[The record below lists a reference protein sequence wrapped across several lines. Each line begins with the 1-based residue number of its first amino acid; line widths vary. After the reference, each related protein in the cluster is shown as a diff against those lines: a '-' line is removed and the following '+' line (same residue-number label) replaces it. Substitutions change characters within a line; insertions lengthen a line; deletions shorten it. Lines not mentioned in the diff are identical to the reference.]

1 MCQLSVNTG
10 FYATVNTGFNN
21 NYNNLMEYKEFANRL
36 KSLQLEKGIKTQ
48 IELSRW
54 LGFSRSIVSEWMRG
68 ECLPSM
74 DTAIKLS
81 EKFGCNAQW
90 LLTGKGKKT
99 IDEEIITQGFLES
112 ANLTNEQIA
121 LIKSMVTQFEQNNPK
136 SSENKENKD
145 LNLWPRT
152 VGGRVTGRQVK
163 NLLKQCSTIGK
174 ITKNQNKRFYRR
186 ELATHLSECNK

>member
-1 MCQLSVNTG
+1 MRQLSVNTG
-10 FYATVNTGFNN
+10 FITTVKTGFYN
-21 NYNNLMEYKEFANRL
+21 NYNIPMEYKDFANRL
-36 KSLQLEKGIKTQ
+36 KALQTEKGIKTQ

-54 LGFSRSIVSEWMRG
+54 LGFSRSIVSDWMRG

-112 ANLTNEQIA
+112 ANLTNEQIT
-121 LIKSMVTQFEQNNPK
+121 LIKSMVSQFEQNNPK
-136 SSENKENKD
+136 TIENNVNQPLTSLDKYGGGGVNLPDPVFEYHRRQSDGPADKEFCDAIQHD
-145 LNLWPRT
+145 LEDS
-152 VGGRVTGRQVK
+152 
-163 NLLKQCSTIGK
+163 KQK
-174 ITKNQNKRFYRR
+174 
-186 ELATHLSECNK
+186 

>member
-1 MCQLSVNTG
+1 
-10 FYATVNTGFNN
+10 
-21 NYNNLMEYKEFANRL
+21 MEYKDFANRL
-36 KSLQLEKGIKTQ
+36 KALQTEKGIKTQ

-112 ANLTNEQIA
+112 ANLTNEQIT

-136 SSENKENKD
+136 TIENNVNKPLTAQPEN
-145 LNLWPRT
+145 
-152 VGGRVTGRQVK
+152 VGGGGVNLHDPLSAYKRRQNQAADQPFCDAVK
-163 NLLKQCSTIGK
+163 RDIEDAQKKTRS
-174 ITKNQNKRFYRR
+174 
-186 ELATHLSECNK
+186 

>member
-1 MCQLSVNTG
+1 
-10 FYATVNTGFNN
+10 
-21 NYNNLMEYKEFANRL
+21 MEYKDFANRL
-36 KSLQLEKGIKTQ
+36 KALQTEKGIKTQ

-112 ANLTNEQIA
+112 ANLTNEQIT

-136 SSENKENKD
+136 TIENNTIKPLTARPENVRGGGVNLPDPVFEYHRRRGDEPADKAFSEAVQRDYENSK
-145 LNLWPRT
+145 
-152 VGGRVTGRQVK
+152 
-163 NLLKQCSTIGK
+163 
-174 ITKNQNKRFYRR
+174 
-186 ELATHLSECNK
+186 

>member
-21 NYNNLMEYKEFANRL
+21 NYNNPMEYKDFANRL
-36 KSLQLEKGIKTQ
+36 KALQTEKGIKTQ

-112 ANLTNEQIA
+112 ANLTNEQIT
-121 LIKSMVTQFEQNNPK
+121 LIKSMVTQFEQTNPK
-136 SSENKENKD
+136 TLENNTIKPLTARPENV
-145 LNLWPRT
+145 R
-152 VGGRVTGRQVK
+152 GG
-163 NLLKQCSTIGK
+163 
-174 ITKNQNKRFYRR
+174 
-186 ELATHLSECNK
+186 

>member
-1 MCQLSVNTG
+1 
-10 FYATVNTGFNN
+10 
-21 NYNNLMEYKEFANRL
+21 MEYKDFANRL
-36 KSLQLEKGIKTQ
+36 KALQTEKGIKTQ

-112 ANLTNEQIA
+112 ANLTNEQIT

-136 SSENKENKD
+136 TIQNNTIKPLTATEK
-145 LNLWPRT
+145 R
-152 VGGRVTGRQVK
+152 GGG
-163 NLLKQCSTIGK
+163 G
-174 ITKNQNKRFYRR
+174 
-186 ELATHLSECNK
+186 EPA

>member
-54 LGFSRSIVSEWMRG
+54 LCFSRSIVSEWMRG

-112 ANLTNEQIA
+112 ANLTNEQIT

-136 SSENKENKD
+136 SSENNPNKPLTPRPEN
-145 LNLWPRT
+145 
-152 VGGRVTGRQVK
+152 VGGGGVNLPNPLASYQRRQ
-163 NLLKQCSTIGK
+163 GD
-174 ITKNQNKRFYRR
+174 
-186 ELATHLSECNK
+186 ELADKEFIEAVQHDYENYEKSK

>member
-21 NYNNLMEYKEFANRL
+21 NYNNPMEYKEFANRL
-36 KSLQLEKGIKTQ
+36 KTLQTEKGIKTQ
-48 IELSRW
+48 IELSKW
-54 LGFSRSIVSEWMRG
+54 IGFSRSIVSEWMRG

-90 LLTGKGKKT
+90 LLTGKGKKN

-112 ANLTNEQIA
+112 ANLTNEQIT
-121 LIKSMVTQFEQNNPK
+121 LIKSIVTQFEQTNPK
-136 SSENKENKD
+136 TIENK
-145 LNLWPRT
+145 
-152 VGGRVTGRQVK
+152 
-163 NLLKQCSTIGK
+163 ST
-174 ITKNQNKRFYRR
+174 T
-186 ELATHLSECNK
+186 

>member
-1 MCQLSVNTG
+1 
-10 FYATVNTGFNN
+10 
-21 NYNNLMEYKEFANRL
+21 MEYKDFANRL
-36 KSLQLEKGIKTQ
+36 KALQTEKGIKTQ

-112 ANLTNEQIA
+112 ANLTNEQIT

-136 SSENKENKD
+136 TIENNTIKPLTARPEN
-145 LNLWPRT
+145 
-152 VGGRVTGRQVK
+152 VGGGGVS
-163 NLLKQCSTIGK
+163 LPDPLSA
-174 ITKNQNKRFYRR
+174 YRR
-186 ELATHLSECNK
+186 RANDGPADKEFCDAIQHDLQDSKQK